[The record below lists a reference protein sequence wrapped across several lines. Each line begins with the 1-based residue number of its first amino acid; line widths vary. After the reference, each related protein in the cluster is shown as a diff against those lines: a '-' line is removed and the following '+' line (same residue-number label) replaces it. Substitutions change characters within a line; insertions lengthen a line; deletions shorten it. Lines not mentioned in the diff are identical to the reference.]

1 MSEMTASTRS
11 SRPGSGA
18 GRRESETT
26 GPAHHSAVRSFA
38 PEENPFETVAVDVT
52 HRCNMACANCY
63 LPNRDIPDMDIGR
76 LEECLDAMPKRA
88 NLRLIGAEPT
98 MRRDLPEIVAMV
110 RRRGH
115 RPVLLTNGLR
125 LARDSYVR
133 TLRDAGLRH
142 VMVSL
147 NGADNDDWYEAI
159 DNMRC
164 AAKKLRAVGNA
175 VAHGMIVNTG
185 TILVRGVNEAAVG
198 RMYRLMAGLDPRHAV
213 LRFRNIG
220 ALGRYDTASE
230 AKNLSMAEME
240 ALCADATGVD
250 AAVLPA
256 WNTVKG
262 KIEAGN
268 RLFPA
273 DLAARTG
280 RGLWFK
286 LTDWHAKVEECGESD
301 FWRRGRIT
309 QDFRI
314 APFFDHVKANEGGY

>member
-1 MSEMTASTRS
+1 MSALTASARS
-11 SRPGSGA
+11 SRPGIGA
-18 GRRESETT
+18 GRRESEMT
-26 GPAHHSAVRSFA
+26 GPGRHSAVRSFA
-38 PEENPFETVAVDVT
+38 PEENPFETVVADIT
-52 HRCNMACANCY
+52 HRCNMTCANCY

-76 LEECLDAMPKRA
+76 LEECLAALPKRV

-98 MRRDLPEIVAMV
+98 MRRDLPEIISMA
-110 RRRGH
+110 RRLGH
-115 RPVLLTNGLR
+115 RPVVLTNGLR
-125 LARDSYVR
+125 LARESYVQ

-142 VMVSL
+142 VYVSM

-164 AAKKLRAVGNA
+164 AAKKLRAVENA

-198 RMYRLMAGLDPRHAV
+198 RMHRLMADLGPRHAV
-213 LRFRNIG
+213 LRFKNIG
-220 ALGRYDTASE
+220 AFGRYDAASK
-230 AKNLSMAEME
+230 ARNLSMAEME
-240 ALCADATGVD
+240 GLCAAAIGTDATCL
-250 AAVLPA
+250 AA
-256 WNTVKG
+256 WDRIKG
-262 KIEAGN
+262 KAEAGN

-301 FWRRGRIT
+301 FRRRGRIT

>member
-1 MSEMTASTRS
+1 MSGLAD
-11 SRPGSGA
+11 G
-18 GRRESETT
+18 T
-26 GPAHHSAVRSFA
+26 GPMPARRSLPGWGRWAGNPGCPPVVRSFA
-38 PEENPFETVAVDVT
+38 PEENPFETVIADIT

-63 LPNRDIPDMDIGR
+63 LPNRDVPDMDIGR
-76 LEECLDAMPKRA
+76 LEACLAALPKRV

-110 RRRGH
+110 RYLGH
-115 RPVLLTNGLR
+115 RPVLVTNGLR
-125 LARDSYVR
+125 LALNSYVR
-133 TLRDAGLRH
+133 TLREAGLRH
-142 VMVSL
+142 VVVSM

-164 AAKKLRAVGNA
+164 AAKKLQAVGNA

-185 TILVRGVNEAAVG
+185 TVLVRGVNESAVG
-198 RMYRLMAGLDPRHAV
+198 RMYRLMAGLGPRHAV
-213 LRFRNIG
+213 LRFKNIG

-230 AKNLSMAEME
+230 AANLSMAEME

-250 AAVLPA
+250 AAALSA

-262 KIEAGN
+262 KSSPDS
-268 RLFPA
+268 RLFPV
-273 DLAARTG
+273 DLAARPG

-286 LTDWHAKVEECGESD
+286 LTDWQANAEGCLD
-301 FWRRGRIT
+301 FDLRRRGRIT
-309 QDFRI
+309 EDFRI

>member
-1 MSEMTASTRS
+1 MW
-11 SRPGSGA
+11 RPERTTVGRKSGM
-18 GRRESETT
+18 T
-26 GPAHHSAVRSFA
+26 GPGRHSAVRSFA
-38 PEENPFETVAVDVT
+38 PEDNPFETVMADIT

-63 LPNRDIPDMDIGR
+63 LPNRDVPDMDMGR
-76 LEECLDAMPKRA
+76 LEECLAALPWRV

-110 RRRGH
+110 RHLGH
-115 RPVLLTNGLR
+115 RPVLVTNGLR

-133 TLRDAGLRH
+133 TLREAGLRH
-142 VMVSL
+142 VVVSL

-185 TILVRGVNEAAVG
+185 TILVRRVNEAAVG
-198 RMYRLMAGLDPRHAV
+198 RMYRFMAGLGPRHAV
-213 LRFRNIG
+213 LRFKNVG
-220 ALGRYDTASE
+220 ALGRYDAVSE
-230 AKNLSMAEME
+230 AVNLSMVEME
-240 ALCADATGVD
+240 ALSAGAIGVD
-250 AAVLPA
+250 AAALSA
-256 WNTVKG
+256 WNIIKG
-262 KIEAGN
+262 ERAPDS

-273 DLAARTG
+273 DLAARSG

-286 LTDWHAKVEECGESD
+286 LTDWQANAQGCLD
-301 FWRRGRIT
+301 PDLRRRGRIT
-309 QDFRI
+309 GEFRI

>member
-1 MSEMTASTRS
+1 M
-11 SRPGSGA
+11 RPVAQYGA
-18 GRRESETT
+18 GERTANP
-26 GPAHHSAVRSFA
+26 GNAAALRSFA
-38 PEENPFETVAVDVT
+38 PEENPFETVVADVT

-63 LPNRDIPDMDIGR
+63 VPNRDVPDMDTGR
-76 LEECLDAMPKRA
+76 LEACLAALPKRV

-142 VMVSL
+142 VVVSL
-147 NGADNDDWYEAI
+147 NGADNDDWYAAI

-164 AAKKLRAVGNA
+164 AAKKLQAVGNA
-175 VAHGMIVNTG
+175 AAHGMIVNTG
-185 TILVRGVNEAAVG
+185 TILVRGLNEAAVG
-198 RMYRLMAGLDPRHAV
+198 RLYGFMKDLGPRHAV

-220 ALGRYDTASE
+220 ALGRFDAAAE
-230 AKNLSMAEME
+230 AGNLSMAEME
-240 ALCADATGVD
+240 ALCAGAIGVE
-250 AAVLPA
+250 AAALSA

-262 KIEAGN
+262 ERAPDS

-273 DLAARTG
+273 DLAARPG
-280 RGLWFK
+280 RGFWFK
-286 LTDWHAKVEECGESD
+286 LTDWQANAEGCLDPD
-301 FWRRGRIT
+301 FRRRGRIT
-309 QDFRI
+309 EDFRI
-314 APFFDHVKANEGGY
+314 APFFDHVKSNEGGY

>member
-1 MSEMTASTRS
+1 MSGLADGTGLVPAG
-11 SRPGSGA
+11 PGLPGRGRWA
-18 GRRESETT
+18 GNP
-26 GPAHHSAVRSFA
+26 GCPPVVRSFPA
-38 PEENPFETVAVDVT
+38 EENPFETVVADVT

-76 LEECLDAMPKRA
+76 LEECLAALPKRV

-98 MRRDLPEIVAMV
+98 MRRDLPDIISMV

-115 RPVLLTNGLR
+115 RAVLLTNGLR
-125 LARDSYVR
+125 LARESYVR
-133 TLRDAGLRH
+133 TLREAGLRH
-142 VMVSL
+142 VYVSM
-147 NGADNDDWYEAI
+147 NGADNDDWYETI

-198 RMYRLMAGLDPRHAV
+198 RMHRLMADLGPRHAV
-213 LRFRNIG
+213 LRFKNIG
-220 ALGRYDTASE
+220 AFGRYDMASK
-230 AKNLSMAEME
+230 ARNLSMAEME
-240 ALCADATGVD
+240 ALCA
-250 AAVLPA
+250 AAIGADGACLAA
-256 WNTVKG
+256 WDRIKD
-262 KIEAGN
+262 KAEAGN

-286 LTDWHAKVEECGESD
+286 LTDWHLKVEECGESD
-301 FWRRGRIT
+301 FRRRGRIT

>member
-1 MSEMTASTRS
+1 MAG
-11 SRPGSGA
+11 PGH
-18 GRRESETT
+18 
-26 GPAHHSAVRSFA
+26 PPAVRSFA
-38 PEENPFETVAVDVT
+38 PEENPFETVVADVT

-63 LPNRDIPDMDIGR
+63 VPNRDVPDMDIGR
-76 LEECLDAMPKRA
+76 LEECLDALPKRV

-142 VMVSL
+142 VVVSL

-175 VAHGMIVNTG
+175 VGHGMIVNTG
-185 TILVRGVNEAAVG
+185 AILVRGLNEAAVD
-198 RMYRLMAGLDPRHAV
+198 RLYGFMTDLGPRHAV

-220 ALGRYDTASE
+220 ALGRYDAAAE
-230 AKNLSMAEME
+230 AGNLGMAEME
-240 ALCADATGVD
+240 ALCAAAIGVD
-250 AAVLPA
+250 AAALSA
-256 WNTVKG
+256 WNTIKG
-262 KIEAGN
+262 ETSPDS
-268 RLFPA
+268 RLFPV
-273 DLAARTG
+273 DLASRPG
-280 RGLWFK
+280 RGIWIK
-286 LTDWHAKVEECGESD
+286 LTDWQANAEGCLD
-301 FWRRGRIT
+301 PDLRRRGRIT

>member
-1 MSEMTASTRS
+1 MINPVGT
-11 SRPGSGA
+11 P
-18 GRRESETT
+18 
-26 GPAHHSAVRSFA
+26 AVRSFA
-38 PEENPFETVAVDVT
+38 PEENPFETVVADVT

-63 LPNRDIPDMDIGR
+63 VPNRDIPDMDIG
-76 LEECLDAMPKRA
+76 LLGACLAAFPKRV

-110 RRRGH
+110 RRQGH

-142 VMVSL
+142 VVVSL

-175 VAHGMIVNTG
+175 AAHGMIVNTG
-185 TILVRGVNEAAVG
+185 TILVRGLNEAAVD
-198 RMYRLMAGLDPRHAV
+198 RLYGFMTDLGPRHAV

-220 ALGRYDTASE
+220 ALGRFDAVSE
-230 AKNLSMAEME
+230 TGNLSMAEME
-240 ALCADATGVD
+240 ALCAGAIGVD
-250 AAVLPA
+250 AGALSA
-256 WNTVKG
+256 WNTIKG
-262 KIEAGN
+262 EASPDS

-273 DLAARTG
+273 DLAARPG

-286 LTDWHAKVEECGESD
+286 LTDWQANAEGCLD
-301 FWRRGRIT
+301 PDLRRRGRIT